1 MYSQQENLVADSTR
15 KRELIDLY
23 LQLENSPIN
32 TNKVQTQVRTEILE
46 LARLEQASIKKDRA

>member
-1 MYSQQENLVADSTR
+1 MYSQQENLVADATR

-32 TNKVQTQVRTEILE
+32 TSKVQTQVRAEIFE

>member
-1 MYSQQENLVADSTR
+1 MYSQQENLVADATR

-32 TNKVQTQVRTEILE
+32 TSKVQTQVRAEILE